1 MLNSDIA
8 DTKEKVND
16 DNYNDHQDM
25 EKELDNNNNN
35 NNAEDSLAKNNIS
48 NTKENRISRNKNK
61 EINDSKKDLVVHDK
75 EVLQLAHEMINNVA
89 ERLAEFGKEEEE
101 PRRITEISLS
111 SIFRPSKTPE
121 NKERKQVEIEKNSN
135 DSAAAI
141 LPMEIGISESDAV
154 IDVIEEEE
162 EIDDDSGLRLSFE
175 RRKHLEAKR
184 KKKSKLSTEFDKVD
198 KEKTENIYEGKTKEP
213 FYNKKYQKLK
223 KSSRRIDLTMIPED
237 SISEENTKM
246 LDEDGSNIL
255 ETEFRSPLEKTIT
268 NIERTTKSLPFEHL
282 SKEKSFSN
290 LPSDRGESTAS
301 DEELLKKK
309 NQAQFLDNDQ
319 QEHRP
324 MSKIE
329 QLYLQKQPTG
339 DFPQPKSQEPFL
351 KKHQQQQQQQNRHLL
366 GKLFATAKPDINH
379 KINNPERTNSN
390 NNKQQ
395 QKGASSSSSD
405 NTSNK
410 SKP

>member
-1 MLNSDIA
+1 MINENVVSEVRLIGADGDHLGIMPSSKALEKAKSVGLDLVALSSTSSPPVCKLLNYSRLLSDMRRKEKENKLKVFKLKELRLSTKIAENDVQTKMNMAIHFLKKGNPVRISIILPRKSLRMLNMDIA

-16 DNYNDHQDM
+16 DNYNDDQDM
-25 EKELDNNNNN
+25 EKELDNN

-198 KEKTENIYEGKTKEP
+198 KEKNRK
-213 FYNKKYQKLK
+213 
-223 KSSRRIDLTMIPED
+223 
-237 SISEENTKM
+237 
-246 LDEDGSNIL
+246 
-255 ETEFRSPLEKTIT
+255 
-268 NIERTTKSLPFEHL
+268 HL
-282 SKEKSFSN
+282 
-290 LPSDRGESTAS
+290 
-301 DEELLKKK
+301 
-309 NQAQFLDNDQ
+309 
-319 QEHRP
+319 
-324 MSKIE
+324 
-329 QLYLQKQPTG
+329 
-339 DFPQPKSQEPFL
+339 
-351 KKHQQQQQQQNRHLL
+351 
-366 GKLFATAKPDINH
+366 
-379 KINNPERTNSN
+379 
-390 NNKQQ
+390 
-395 QKGASSSSSD
+395 
-405 NTSNK
+405 
-410 SKP
+410 